1 MSSTHASRI
10 LVIDDDEATLIV
22 VRKLLEATGVFVD
35 VSPSAN
41 DALVRLSESR
51 YDVILCDMWMPG
63 MSGKDFYDR
72 LRKEFPDY
80 QNRTVI
86 LTGDLAS
93 ETTWEFIEGNG
104 LPYVLKPISPNELR
118 RRLEEVIGPEVG
130 AEEQEGPEKRRHE
143 RVRTK
148 AHARVR
154 KESESEDLEIAEVD
168 NASKEGVY
176 FLTTQQ
182 YRVGTEVVVSF
193 PYPEAADVWQGGYV
207 VRVSERGEGRRG
219 VAIALGGAASA
230 IRGVLGAYEG
240 EATVD
245 VADVKLQLAR
255 SRDEARHLMQ
265 ELADLKTS
273 YERVVAQREQLAAE
287 KSHLELRLRERTK

>member
-118 RRLEEVIGPEVG
+118 RRLEEVIG
-130 AEEQEGPEKRRHE
+130 RRS
-143 RVRTK
+143 VR
-148 AHARVR
+148 R
-154 KESESEDLEIAEVD
+154 S
-168 NASKEGVY
+168 
-176 FLTTQQ
+176 
-182 YRVGTEVVVSF
+182 
-193 PYPEAADVWQGGYV
+193 
-207 VRVSERGEGRRG
+207 RRG
-219 VAIALGGAASA
+219 QRNGGMSGLERRRTLG
-230 IRGVLGAYEG
+230 Y
-240 EATVD
+240 
-245 VADVKLQLAR
+245 AR
-255 SRDEARHLMQ
+255 SRNLRIWRSPRSTMPAKR
-265 ELADLKTS
+265 ASTS
-273 YERVVAQREQLAAE
+273 
-287 KSHLELRLRERTK
+287 